1 MGLVL
6 LVGNANGW
14 HGNAT
19 LLCLGFFGWFTN
31 CLLNHPLSNL
41 HILLSIEI
49 PFSFRRLN
57 ELKSRVFMFMLFE
70 LLHFIF

>member
-49 PFSFRRLN
+49 PFSFRELN
-57 ELKSRVFMFMLFE
+57 ELKSRVFMSMLFE